1 MSSQSFRKKTRV
13 VFKNM
18 DLKSIQSED
27 DMFRPHTSKHLNNPT
42 YCKVCN
48 GGRTFDI
55 QTQIIEPLI
64 GHHVKYFPP
73 VIAFVHFSCHEKI
86 HDVDN
91 PLSEYIQYEKE
102 DSKKYY
108 NLKNEFETNKSKLN
122 NSIQKSVK
130 KITWSVCN

>member
-13 VFKNM
+13 VLTNM
-18 DLKSIQSED
+18 DLKFIQDED
-27 DMFRPHTSKHLNNPT
+27 DTFRPHTSKHLNNPT

-55 QTQIIEPLI
+55 KTKRRERLI
-64 GHHVKYFPP
+64 GHHVKYSPP
-73 VIAFVHFSCHEKI
+73 VIAFVHFSCHKKI
-86 HDVDN
+86 HDN
-91 PLSEYIQYEKE
+91 PLSEYVQYDEK

-108 NLKNEFETNKSKLN
+108 DSKNEFETNKSKLN
-122 NSIQKSVK
+122 NSTQKSVK